1 MAFSKFY
8 KIMTYVR
15 VAVLAYFLTENL
27 KSHGEKMS
35 VRVNVRMSK
44 IKRIAVIV
52 SIRTYATY
60 ANCRTLIACAQ
71 PHTRLVFML
80 LVVCNIA
87 K

>member
-1 MAFSKFY
+1 
-8 KIMTYVR
+8 
-15 VAVLAYFLTENL
+15 
-27 KSHGEKMS
+27 MS